1 MNTSL
6 KTLLTV
12 SGFGLAMAAAPAIG
26 QTPSTPSS
34 STPPATSAAPAN
46 TGTAVTSQALMT
58 SGSWRASK
66 LIGLDV
72 YNQSNEKL
80 GDINELILDKD
91 GKVAAVIIGV
101 GGFLGVGERDIA
113 VSLGELRFVEEARP
127 AATASTTTTTRPATA
142 PAANA
147 PAANPRDSMAST
159 TAPAAK
165 TTTTT
170 TAPAYDWVPDH
181 AVMNATKDQLNTMAE
196 FKYTAK

>member
-1 MNTSL
+1 MKTSL
-6 KTLLTV
+6 KTLLAV
-12 SGFGLAMAAAPAIG
+12 SGLGIAMAAGPVIAQTQTTPPAA
-26 QTPSTPSS
+26 
-34 STPPATSAAPAN
+34 TPPATSAAPS
-46 TGTAVTSQALMT
+46 TSTSVNISGSSLES

-72 YNQSNEKL
+72 YNQANDKL

-113 VSLGELRFVEEARP
+113 VSLSDIKFVEEARP
-127 AATASTTTTTRPATA
+127 AATASTTTTTRTTT
-142 PAANA
+142 A
-147 PAANPRDSMAST
+147 PAANPRDSMASN

-181 AVMNATKDQLNTMAE
+181 AVINATKEQLNTMAE